1 MTMTPDE
8 IRKLR
13 EENIKKQS
21 KKGGGDKWFQVKE
34 GTHVV
39 RIGPPWKKDGEFW
52 KDRFFHGRYK
62 NKVYCAKNDV
72 DEETGKRRK
81 CLVCRRVKELRHDK
95 SERAKKLYGLI
106 KQNSDA
112 LWNVLI
118 AKAKVKEGKLKVIGT
133 EKKFRIMQLSP
144 SWHNEL
150 LDIFGDPEYRENST
164 KGVADLK
171 TGRFI
176 RIERIGSGRD
186 DTEYK
191 FKVMKN
197 ASPIAD
203 SKSERLELKGTLIDL
218 DEIVEGSSDEEL
230 KAFLRRMEKKAKTAE
245 EGEEDENGDDDDEE
259 SSKKKKKHHDEDED
273 EEEDSDEDEEEE
285 DEEEDEDEDESSSKK
300 KKKKKSKDEDEDE
313 EEGEEDSEDE
323 DEEEEPKKKKKKS
336 KKHHDEDEEDEDEE
350 DEEEEEED
358 DGDEDEKEKIFKE
371 MKKSLKDKKKKK
383 KHRDEDE
390 DEEED

>member
-1 MTMTPDE
+1 MTMTPE
-8 IRKLR
+8 QIRQLR

-21 KKGGGDKWFQVKE
+21 SKGGGDKWFQVKE

-62 NKVYCAKNDV
+62 NKVYCAKNDF

-95 SERAKKLYGLI
+95 SESAKKLYGLI
-106 KQNSDA
+106 KQNADA

-118 AKAKVKEGKLKVIGT
+118 AKAKVKDGKLMVVGT

-150 LDIFGDPEYRENST
+150 LDIFGDPEYRENSVN
-164 KGVADLK
+164 GVADLK

-203 SKSERLELKGTLIDL
+203 SKSERLELKETLIDL
-218 DEIVEGSSDEEL
+218 DGIVEGSSDEEL

-245 EGEEDENGDDDDEE
+245 EDEEDENGDEDDEE
-259 SSKKKKKHHDEDED
+259 SSKKKKKHHGEDEDED
-273 EEEDSDEDEEEE
+273 EEDSEDEGEEE
-285 DEEEDEDEDESSSKK
+285 DEEEDEDSSKK
-300 KKKKKSKDEDEDE
+300 KKKKKS
-313 EEGEEDSEDE
+313 EDE
-323 DEEEEPKKKKKKS
+323 DEEEEEESEDEDEPEKKKKKS
-336 KKHHDEDEEDEDEE
+336 KKHHDEDEEEEEEEDEE
-350 DEEEEEED
+350 EEEEEED
-358 DGDEDEKEKIFKE
+358 DGDDDEKEKIFKE

-383 KHRDEDE
+383 KHHDEDE
-390 DEEED
+390 D

>member
-1 MTMTPDE
+1 MTMTPVE

-21 KKGGGDKWFQVKE
+21 SKGGGDRWFQVKE

-39 RIGPPWKKDGEFW
+39 RIGPPWKKGGEFW

-62 NKVYCAKNDV
+62 TKVYCAKNDV
-72 DEETGKRRK
+72 DEDTGKRRK

-95 SERAKKLYGLI
+95 SESAKKLYGLI

-118 AKAKVKEGKLKVIGT
+118 AKTKIKEGKLTVIGT
-133 EKKFRIMQLSP
+133 DKKFRIMQLSP

-150 LDIFGDPEYRENST
+150 LDIFGDPEYRENSVL
-164 KGVADLK
+164 GVTDSK

-197 ASPIAD
+197 ESPIAD
-203 SKSERLELKGTLIDL
+203 SKAERLELLGTRINL

-230 KAFLRRMEKKAKTAE
+230 KAFLRRMEKKAKSAE
-245 EGEEDENGDDDDEE
+245 E
-259 SSKKKKKHHDEDED
+259 DEDED
-273 EEEDSDEDEEEE
+273 EDQDKDEQSEGDGE
-285 DEEEDEDEDESSSKK
+285 EDEDESSSKK
-300 KKKKKSKDEDEDE
+300 KKKKKSKGEDEEEEEEEDSEEEGEEESDEDEDE
-313 EEGEEDSEDE
+313 
-323 DEEEEPKKKKKKS
+323 PKKKKKS
-336 KKHHDEDEEDEDEE
+336 KKDDDDDGDEEEEEDDEEE
-350 DEEEEEED
+350 DEEEEGEGDDE

-383 KHRDEDE
+383 KKHRDE
-390 DEEED
+390 DEEEDED

>member
-21 KKGGGDKWFQVKE
+21 QKGGGDKWFQVKE

-39 RIGPPWKKDGEFW
+39 RIGPPWKKGGEFW

-95 SERAKKLYGLI
+95 SERAKRLYGLI

-118 AKAKVKEGKLKVIGT
+118 AKTKVKEGKLKVIGT

-150 LDIFGDPEYRENST
+150 LDIFGDPEYRENSVL
-164 KGVADLK
+164 GVAHLR

-191 FKVMKN
+191 FRVMKSE
-197 ASPIAD
+197 SPIAD

-230 KAFLRRMEKKAKTAE
+230 KAFLRRMEKKAKTADE
-245 EGEEDENGDDDDEE
+245 DGEDENGDEDDEE
-259 SSKKKKKHHDEDED
+259 SSKKKKKHRDEDEAEEEEQD
-273 EEEDSDEDEEEE
+273 EEEEEEEEEEDS
-285 DEEEDEDEDESSSKK
+285 EEDEDEDDSSSKK
-300 KKKKKSKDEDEDE
+300 KKKKHHDEDE
-313 EEGEEDSEDE
+313 EEEEESEDDE
-323 DEEEEPKKKKKKS
+323 DEEEPKKKKKKS
-336 KKHHDEDEEDEDEE
+336 KKHHDEDE
-350 DEEEEEED
+350 DEEEEDED

-390 DEEED
+390 EDED